1 MHCLFA
7 GGPELITIPAPDGA
21 IRNRYRVNA
30 VEVIQGP
37 PPTLPKPGW
46 DLHRIEAATPMAASA
61 PVLLQGVTGT
71 AQYTDSKAHYAA
83 ANGLPALPAS
93 SGPVLA
99 VIIPLRK
106 TAAWYALPHDQRK
119 AKIPAHVDLGV
130 PFIPAIHR
138 RLFHSRDYS
147 KDYDFLTY
155 FEFRAA
161 DEPQFRQLCQALRD
175 PKRNPEWTYIDRDC
189 EIWLTKLA

>member
-7 GGPELITIPAPDGA
+7 SGPELITIPTPTGA

-37 PPTLPKPGW
+37 TPPLPQPGW
-46 DLHRIEAATPMAASA
+46 ELHRIEAATPTAASA
-61 PVLLQGVTGT
+61 PVQFQGETGT
-71 AQYTDSKAHYAA
+71 AQYTDPKAPYAA
-83 ANGLPALPAS
+83 ANGLPTIPATTD
-93 SGPVLA
+93 PVLA

-106 TAAWYALPHDQRK
+106 TASWYALTQEQRK
-119 AKIPAHVDLGV
+119 AQIPAHVDLGV
-130 PFIPAIHR
+130 PYIPTIHR
-138 RLFHSRDYS
+138 RLFHSRTFT

-155 FEFRAA
+155 FEFRAS
-161 DEPQFRQLCQALRD
+161 DEPQFRQLCRALRD